1 MVLEELLSDKWIIE
15 CHEAWVKIAITIHL
29 AKLLAKENQELT
41 VIDNP
46 GILHRAAY
54 YLPENIV
61 LTTQPAQGGKH
72 AVIIDPHTIPHPY
85 NLPPNTVVLATPG
98 TIRRKPRDWLKA
110 RIKRVTNNEYIIEGD
125 INERILLGRNLEIKP
140 VESPAGIKGEALEIL
155 RNAVIDYGEIT
166 VKDAV
171 IILAHELG
179 IGKAEARK
187 IIIDLA
193 RKRYV
198 RIEHG
203 HVFPL

>member
-15 CHEAWVKIAITIHL
+15 CHEAWVKIAVTIHL
-29 AKLLAKENQELT
+29 AKLLAGENQVLT

-46 GILHRAAY
+46 GILHRAAQ

-61 LTTQPAQGGKH
+61 VTTHPVQGSKH
-72 AVIIDPHTIPHPY
+72 AVIIDPRTIPHAY
-85 NLPPNTVVLATPG
+85 ILPANTVVLATPG
-98 TIRRKPRDWLKA
+98 TIRRKPRDWLRA
-110 RIKRVTNNEYIIEGD
+110 RIKRVADNEYIVEGD
-125 INERILLGRNLEIKP
+125 INERIHLGRNLEIKP
-140 VESPAGIKGEALEIL
+140 VESPPGIKGEALEIL

-179 IGKAEARK
+179 IDKAEARK
-187 IIIDLA
+187 IVLDLA

-203 HVFPL
+203 HVYPL